1 MNQHLD
7 AALNLTKGST
17 IWLSHMSEKSVWLFI
32 FILLYAA
39 YCFFWGVRGSRYNS
53 DNPENYYLAN
63 RSISSWVFFFA
74 ATAATFAGLT
84 VISQASLIYHDGF
97 QYVGTAFIAITVPLG
112 SIFFFKRQWM
122 LSRKFGYITPGE
134 MYYDY
139 YKSNAI
145 RIISVLVTFFFAVPL
160 LAVLFGATGYLVN
173 ILTGEYVSRELG
185 MWVISTIVLFY
196 VTRGGFKSI
205 FSVGVVQSW
214 LYFLTVIILGLI
226 TYSLIGDFESFGKS
240 LAKIASSKV
249 SFWGNTNGYGG
260 GDYNG
265 YFALPGVIQWV
276 AGLGKNEAIG
286 GPWTAMMIFTF
297 TISFMGIIL
306 SPSFSMLSYTAKH
319 PKVFSYYQ
327 IWGSAVVVGLLLFIF
342 TTFQGIGASL
352 LGANA
357 EINSSGLSIDKLLP
371 EISNNDHSS
380 IVYHIMNLMD
390 NHALWLTGLLAVGLI
405 AALQSTAASL
415 LMTSGSIITRDFYK
429 AYVDQNM
436 NWEKERRAARIIM
449 MLIFLASL
457 YLATFAKPAMIIF
470 SGISISIAFQFLI
483 VLLGL
488 VWFPWIT
495 RGAAIS
501 GIIIGI
507 IIVILT
513 ETIGQQISGNRLP
526 WGRWP
531 LTIHS
536 GVWGLLFNVFIC
548 FSVSAFSSIIKMD
561 NDRDYRQKFHNF
573 LDENMGLHPSRTK
586 LRSFAYVI
594 ALIWLFFGVG
604 PGQVLGN
611 NFFGAPDAGYDSW
624 ILKIPSLWGYQ
635 LIWWFF
641 GIGLIWFLASK
652 MDLSTLPNRPIQSG
666 DLYKN
671 PDEVSGEKNYLDNLG
686 TGYGW
691 ILILIGLAIFSI
703 IFYVYYV

>member
-1 MNQHLD
+1 
-7 AALNLTKGST
+7 
-17 IWLSHMSEKSVWLFI
+17 MSEKSIWLFI

-63 RSISSWVFFFA
+63 RNISSWVFFFA

-84 VISQASLIYHDGF
+84 VISQTSLIYHDGF

-139 YKSNAI
+139 YKSDTI

-160 LAVLFGATGYLVN
+160 LAVLFGATGYLIN

-226 TYSLIGDFESFGKS
+226 TYSFIGDFESFGKS
-240 LAKIASSKV
+240 LAKMASSKV

-276 AGLGKNEAIG
+276 AGLGKNEAVG

-327 IWGSAVVVGLLLFIF
+327 IWGSAVVVGLLLFVF

-357 EINSSGLSIDKLLP
+357 EINSNGFIIGKLLP
-371 EISNNDHSS
+371 EISNSDHSS
-380 IVYHIMNLMD
+380 VIYHLISLMD

-415 LMTSGSIITRDFYK
+415 LMTSGSIINRDFYK
-429 AYVDQNM
+429 AYVDQNL
-436 NWEKERRAARIIM
+436 NWDKERRAARIIM

-548 FSVSAFSSIIKMD
+548 FSVSAFSSIVKVD
-561 NDRDYRQKFHNF
+561 SDRDHRQKFHNF

-666 DLYKN
+666 DPHKF

>member
-1 MNQHLD
+1 
-7 AALNLTKGST
+7 
-17 IWLSHMSEKSVWLFI
+17 MSEKSVWLFI

-63 RSISSWVFFFA
+63 RNISSWEFFFA

-84 VISQASLIYHDGF
+84 VISQTSLIYHDGF

-139 YKSNAI
+139 YQSDTI

-226 TYSLIGDFESFGKS
+226 TYSFIGDIEIFGKS
-240 LAKIASSKV
+240 LAKIASSKI

-260 GDYNG
+260 GDYNS

-276 AGLGKNEAIG
+276 AGLGKNEAVG

-357 EINSSGLSIDKLLP
+357 EVNSNGFSIDKLLP
-371 EISNNDHSS
+371 EISNSDHSS

-429 AYVDQNM
+429 AYVNQNM
-436 NWEKERRAARIIM
+436 SWEKERRAARIIM

-536 GVWGLLFNVFIC
+536 GIWGLLFNVFIC
-548 FSVSAFSSIIKMD
+548 FSVSAFSSIIKID

-573 LDENMGLHPSRTK
+573 LNENMGLHPSRTK

-611 NFFGAPDAGYDSW
+611 NFFGAPDAGYESW

-641 GIGLIWFLASK
+641 GVGLIWFLASK
-652 MDLSTLPNRPIQSG
+652 MDLSTLPNKPIQSG
-666 DLYKN
+666 DLFKH

>member
-1 MNQHLD
+1 
-7 AALNLTKGST
+7 
-17 IWLSHMSEKSVWLFI
+17 MSEKSVWLFL

-39 YCFFWGVRGSRYNS
+39 FCFFWGVRGSKFNS
-53 DNPENYYLAN
+53 ENPQKYYLADKN
-63 RSISSWVFFFA
+63 VSSWVFFFA

-84 VISQASLIYHDGF
+84 IISQTSLIYNDGF

-139 YKSNAI
+139 YKSDTL
-145 RIISVLVTFFFAVPL
+145 RIITVLVTFFVAIPL
-160 LAVLFGATGYLVN
+160 LAVFFGATGFLVN
-173 ILTGEYVSRELG
+173 ILSDGYISRDLG

-196 VTRGGFKSI
+196 VTRGGFKSVV
-205 FSVGVVQSW
+205 SVGVVQSW

-226 TYSLIGDFESFGKS
+226 IYFFVGNFETFGRALS
-240 LAKIASSKV
+240 KIATTPISN
-249 SFWGNTNGYGG
+249 WGNTQGYGG
-260 GDYNG
+260 GDFNG

-276 AGLGKNEAIG
+276 AGLGKNPAVG

-297 TISFMGIIL
+297 AISFMGVVL
-306 SPSFSMLSYTAKH
+306 SPSFSMWSYTAKH

-327 IWGSAVVVGLLLFIF
+327 IWGSAVVVGILLFVF
-342 TTFQGIGASL
+342 ATYQGVGASL
-352 LGANA
+352 LGANS
-357 EINSSGLSIDKLLP
+357 EINSSGLSINKILP
-371 EISNNDHSS
+371 EVSSEDHSLL
-380 IVYHIMNLMD
+380 IYQIINLMD
-390 NHALWLTGLLAVGLI
+390 NSALWVTGLLAVGVI
-405 AALQSTAASL
+405 AAIQSTAAAFL
-415 LMTSGSIITRDFYK
+415 ITSGGIITRDLYK
-429 AYVDQNM
+429 TYVNK
-436 NWEKERRAARIIM
+436 NISWENELVAVRIIT
-449 MLIFLASL
+449 MLIFLAAL
-457 YLATFAKPAMIIF
+457 YLATFAKPAMVIF

-488 VWFPWIT
+488 IWFPWIT

-548 FSVSAFSSIIKMD
+548 FSVSAFSSLTKID
-561 NDRDYRQKFHNF
+561 SDRNHRQKYHDF
-573 LDENMGLHPSRTK
+573 LNDHMGLHPSRTK

-594 ALIWLFFGVG
+594 ALIWLFFGAG

-611 NFFGAPDAGYDSW
+611 SFFGEPSAGYEEW

-641 GIGLIWFLASK
+641 GIGLIWFF
-652 MDLSTLPNRPIQSG
+652 G
-666 DLYKN
+666 
-671 PDEVSGEKNYLDNLG
+671 
-686 TGYGW
+686 
-691 ILILIGLAIFSI
+691 
-703 IFYVYYV
+703 

>member
-1 MNQHLD
+1 
-7 AALNLTKGST
+7 
-17 IWLSHMSEKSVWLFI
+17 MSEKSVWLFL

-39 YCFFWGVRGSRYNS
+39 FCFFWGIRGSKFNS
-53 DNPENYYLAN
+53 ENPDKYYLADKKV
-63 RSISSWVFFFA
+63 SSWVFFFA

-84 VISQASLIYHDGF
+84 IISQSSLIFNDGF

-112 SIFFFKRQWM
+112 SLFFFKRQWM
-122 LSRKFGYITPGE
+122 LSRKYGYITPGE
-134 MYYDY
+134 MYFDY
-139 YKSNAI
+139 YKSDTL
-145 RIISVLVTFFFAVPL
+145 RIITVLVTFFVAIPL
-160 LAVLFGATGYLVN
+160 LAVFFGATGFLVSV
-173 ILTGEYVSRELG
+173 LSDGYVSRDLG
-185 MWVISTIVLFY
+185 MWIISTIVLFY
-196 VTRGGFKSI
+196 VTRGGFKSVV
-205 FSVGVVQSW
+205 SVGVVQSW
-214 LYFLTVIILGLI
+214 LYFITVIILGLI
-226 TYSLIGDFESFGKS
+226 IYYFVGNFEVFGQALSK
-240 LAKIASSKV
+240 LASS
-249 SFWGNTNGYGG
+249 SISNWGNTNGYGG

-276 AGLGKNEAIG
+276 GGLGKNSAVG

-297 TISFMGIIL
+297 TLSFMGVVL
-306 SPSFSMLSYTAKH
+306 SPSFSMWSYSAKH

-327 IWGSAVVVGLLLFIF
+327 VWGSAVAIGFILFIF
-342 TTFQGIGASL
+342 STYQGIGASL
-352 LGANA
+352 LGANS
-357 EINSSGLSIDKLLP
+357 EINNSGLSINTVLP
-371 EISNNDHSS
+371 ELSQKDHTLL
-380 IVYHIMNLMD
+380 IYNIINLMD
-390 NHALWLTGLLAVGLI
+390 NSALWLTGLLAVGVI
-405 AALQSTAASL
+405 AAIQSTSAAF
-415 LMTSGSIITRDFYK
+415 LMTSGSIITRDLYK
-429 AYVDQNM
+429 TYVNK
-436 NWEKERRAARIIM
+436 NITWKNELVAVRLIT

-457 YLATFAKPAMIIF
+457 YLATFAKPAMVIF

-536 GVWGLLFNVFIC
+536 GVWGLIFNVFIC
-548 FSVSAFSSIIKMD
+548 FSVSAFSVLAKID
-561 NDRDYRQKFHNF
+561 TDREHRQKFHDF
-573 LDENMGLHPSRTK
+573 LNDHMGLHPSRTK

-594 ALIWLFFGVG
+594 ALIWLFFGAG

-611 NFFGAPDAGYDSW
+611 NFFGDPGGGYEAW
-624 ILKIPSLWGYQ
+624 ILKIPSIWGYQ

-652 MDLSTLPNRPIQSG
+652 MDLSTLPNRPIQAN
-666 DLYKN
+666 DLHKQ
-671 PDEVSGEKNYLDNLG
+671 PDEVLGEVNYIDKLG

-691 ILILIGLAIFSI
+691 ILILIGIAIFTI
-703 IFYVYYV
+703 IFYVYFV

>member
-1 MNQHLD
+1 
-7 AALNLTKGST
+7 
-17 IWLSHMSEKSVWLFI
+17 MSEKSVWLFL

-39 YCFFWGVRGSRYNS
+39 FCFFWGVRGSKFNS
-53 DNPENYYLAN
+53 ENPQKYYLADKN
-63 RSISSWVFFFA
+63 VSSWVFFFA

-84 VISQASLIYHDGF
+84 IISQTSLIYNDGF

-139 YKSNAI
+139 YKSDTL
-145 RIISVLVTFFFAVPL
+145 RIITVLVTFFVAIPL
-160 LAVLFGATGYLVN
+160 LAVFFGATGFLVN
-173 ILTGEYVSRELG
+173 ILSDGYISRDLG

-196 VTRGGFKSI
+196 VTRGGFKSVV
-205 FSVGVVQSW
+205 SVGVVQSW

-226 TYSLIGDFESFGKS
+226 IYFFVGNFETFGRALS
-240 LAKIASSKV
+240 NIATTPISN
-249 SFWGNTNGYGG
+249 WGNTQGYGG
-260 GDYNG
+260 GDFNG

-276 AGLGKNEAIG
+276 AGLGKNPAVG

-297 TISFMGIIL
+297 AISFMGVVL
-306 SPSFSMLSYTAKH
+306 SPSFSMWSYTAKH

-327 IWGSAVVVGLLLFIF
+327 IWGSAVVVGILLFVF
-342 TTFQGIGASL
+342 ATYQGVGASL
-352 LGANA
+352 LGANS
-357 EINSSGLSIDKLLP
+357 EINNSGLSINKILP
-371 EISNNDHSS
+371 EVSSEDHSLL
-380 IVYHIMNLMD
+380 IYQIINLMD
-390 NHALWLTGLLAVGLI
+390 NSALWVTGLLAVGVI
-405 AALQSTAASL
+405 AAIQSTAAAFL
-415 LMTSGSIITRDFYK
+415 ITSGGIITRDLYK
-429 AYVDQNM
+429 TYVNK
-436 NWEKERRAARIIM
+436 NISWENELVAVRVIT
-449 MLIFLASL
+449 MLIFLAAL
-457 YLATFAKPAMIIF
+457 YLATFAKPAMVIF

-488 VWFPWIT
+488 IWFPWIT

-548 FSVSAFSSIIKMD
+548 FSVSAFSSLTKID
-561 NDRDYRQKFHNF
+561 SDRNHRQKYHDF
-573 LDENMGLHPSRTK
+573 LNDHMGLHPSRTK

-594 ALIWLFFGVG
+594 ALIWLFFGAG

-611 NFFGAPDAGYDSW
+611 SFFGEPSAGYEEW

-652 MDLSTLPNRPIQSG
+652 MDLSTLPNKPIQAN
-666 DLYKN
+666 DLYKS
-671 PDEVSGEKNYLDNLG
+671 PDEISGEVNYIDKLG

-691 ILILIGLAIFSI
+691 ILILIGMAIFAI
-703 IFYVYYV
+703 IFYVYFV

>member
-1 MNQHLD
+1 
-7 AALNLTKGST
+7 
-17 IWLSHMSEKSVWLFI
+17 MSEKSVWLFL

-39 YCFFWGVRGSRYNS
+39 FCFFWGVRGSKFNS
-53 DNPENYYLAN
+53 ENPDKYYLADKKV
-63 RSISSWVFFFA
+63 SSWVFFFA

-84 VISQASLIYHDGF
+84 IISQSSLIFNDGF

-112 SIFFFKRQWM
+112 SLFFFKRQWM

-134 MYYDY
+134 MYFDY
-139 YKSNAI
+139 YKSDTL
-145 RIISVLVTFFFAVPL
+145 RIITVLVTFFVAIPL
-160 LAVLFGATGYLVN
+160 LAVFFGATGFLVN
-173 ILTGEYVSRELG
+173 VLSDGYISRDLG

-196 VTRGGFKSI
+196 VTRGGFKSVV
-205 FSVGVVQSW
+205 SVGVVQSVI
-214 LYFLTVIILGLI
+214 YFITVIILGLI
-226 TYSLIGDFESFGKS
+226 IYYFVGNFEVFGQALSK
-240 LAKIASSKV
+240 LASS
-249 SFWGNTNGYGG
+249 SISNWGNTNGYGG

-276 AGLGKNEAIG
+276 GGLGKNSAVG

-297 TISFMGIIL
+297 TLSFMGVVL
-306 SPSFSMLSYTAKH
+306 SPSFSMWSYSAKH

-327 IWGSAVVVGLLLFIF
+327 VWGSAVAIGFILFIF
-342 TTFQGIGASL
+342 STYQGIGASL
-352 LGANA
+352 LGANS
-357 EINSSGLSIDKLLP
+357 EINNSGLSINTVLP
-371 EISNNDHSS
+371 ELSQKDHTLL
-380 IVYHIMNLMD
+380 IYNIINLMD
-390 NHALWLTGLLAVGLI
+390 NSALWLTGLLAVGVI
-405 AALQSTAASL
+405 AAIQSTSAAF
-415 LMTSGSIITRDFYK
+415 LMTSGSIITRDLYK
-429 AYVDQNM
+429 TYVNK
-436 NWEKERRAARIIM
+436 NITWKNELVAVRLIT

-457 YLATFAKPAMIIF
+457 YLATFAKPAMVIF

-536 GVWGLLFNVFIC
+536 GVWGLIFNVFIC
-548 FSVSAFSSIIKMD
+548 FSVSAFSALAKLDMD
-561 NDRDYRQKFHNF
+561 REHRQKFHDF
-573 LDENMGLHPSRTK
+573 LNDHMGLHPSRTK

-594 ALIWLFFGVG
+594 ALIWLFFGAG

-611 NFFGAPDAGYDSW
+611 NFFGDPGGGYEAW
-624 ILKIPSLWGYQ
+624 ILKIPSIWGYQ

-652 MDLSTLPNRPIQSG
+652 MDLSTLPNRPIQAN
-666 DLYKN
+666 DLHKQ
-671 PDEVSGEKNYLDNLG
+671 PDEVLGEVNYIDKLG

-691 ILILIGLAIFSI
+691 ILILIGIAILTI
-703 IFYVYYV
+703 IFYVYFV

>member
-1 MNQHLD
+1 
-7 AALNLTKGST
+7 
-17 IWLSHMSEKSVWLFI
+17 MSEKSVWLFL

-39 YCFFWGVRGSRYNS
+39 FCFFWGVRGSKFNS
-53 DNPENYYLAN
+53 ENPDKYYLADKKV
-63 RSISSWVFFFA
+63 SSWVFFFA

-84 VISQASLIYHDGF
+84 IISQSSLIFNDGF

-112 SIFFFKRQWM
+112 SLFFFKRQWM

-134 MYYDY
+134 MYFDY
-139 YKSNAI
+139 YKSDTL
-145 RIISVLVTFFFAVPL
+145 RIITVLVTFFVAIPL
-160 LAVLFGATGYLVN
+160 LAVFFGATGFLVHVLSDGY
-173 ILTGEYVSRELG
+173 ISRDLG

-196 VTRGGFKSI
+196 VTRGGFKSVV
-205 FSVGVVQSW
+205 SVGVVQSW
-214 LYFLTVIILGLI
+214 LYFITVIILGLI
-226 TYSLIGDFESFGKS
+226 IYYFVGNFEIFGQALSK
-240 LAKIASSKV
+240 LASS
-249 SFWGNTNGYGG
+249 SISNWGNTNGYGG

-276 AGLGKNEAIG
+276 GGLGKNSAVG

-297 TISFMGIIL
+297 TLSFMGVVL
-306 SPSFSMLSYTAKH
+306 SPSFSMWSYSAKH

-327 IWGSAVVVGLLLFIF
+327 VWGSAVAIGFILFIF
-342 TTFQGIGASL
+342 STYQGIGASL
-352 LGANA
+352 LGANS
-357 EINSSGLSIDKLLP
+357 EINNSGLSINTVLP
-371 EISNNDHSS
+371 ELSQKDHTLL
-380 IVYHIMNLMD
+380 IYNIINLMD
-390 NHALWLTGLLAVGLI
+390 NSALWLTGLLAVGVI
-405 AALQSTAASL
+405 AAIQSTSAAF
-415 LMTSGSIITRDFYK
+415 LMTSGSIITRDLYK
-429 AYVDQNM
+429 TYVNK
-436 NWEKERRAARIIM
+436 NITWKNELVAVRLIT

-457 YLATFAKPAMIIF
+457 YLATFAKPAMVIF

-536 GVWGLLFNVFIC
+536 GVWGLIFNVFIC
-548 FSVSAFSSIIKMD
+548 FSVSAFSALAKIDMD
-561 NDRDYRQKFHNF
+561 REHRQKFHDF
-573 LDENMGLHPSRTK
+573 LNDHMGLHPSRTK

-594 ALIWLFFGVG
+594 ALIWLFFGAG

-611 NFFGAPDAGYDSW
+611 NFFGDPGGGYEAW
-624 ILKIPSLWGYQ
+624 ILKIPSIWGYQ

-652 MDLSTLPNRPIQSG
+652 MDLSTLPNRPIQAN
-666 DLYKN
+666 DLHKQ
-671 PDEVSGEKNYLDNLG
+671 PDEVLGEINYIDKLG

-691 ILILIGLAIFSI
+691 ILILIGIAIFTI
-703 IFYVYYV
+703 IFYVYFI

>member
-1 MNQHLD
+1 
-7 AALNLTKGST
+7 
-17 IWLSHMSEKSVWLFI
+17 MSEKFIWLFI
-32 FILLYAA
+32 FILLYAS
-39 YCFFWGVRGSRYNS
+39 YCFFWGVRGSKYNS
-53 DNPENYYLAN
+53 DSPESYYLAN
-63 RSISSWVFFFA
+63 RNISSWVFFFA

-84 VISQASLIYHDGF
+84 VISQTSLIFHDGF

-112 SIFFFKRQWM
+112 SVFFFKRQWM

-139 YKSNAI
+139 YKSNTI
-145 RIISVLVTFFFAVPL
+145 RVISVLVTFFFAVPL
-160 LAVLFGATGYLVN
+160 LAVLFGATGHLVSS
-173 ILTGEYVSRELG
+173 LTGEYVSRELG
-185 MWVISTIVLFY
+185 MWVISAIILFY
-196 VTRGGFKSI
+196 VTMGGFKSI

-214 LYFLTVIILGLI
+214 LYFLTIIILGLI
-226 TYSLIGDFESFGKS
+226 TYSFIGDIEIFGKS
-240 LAKIASSKV
+240 LARIASSKI

-276 AGLGKNEAIG
+276 AGLGKNEAVG
-286 GPWTAMMIFTF
+286 GPWTAMMLFTF
-297 TISFMGIIL
+297 TISFMGVIL
-306 SPSFSMLSYTAKH
+306 SPSFTMLSYTAKH
-319 PKVFSYYQ
+319 PKAFSYYQ

-357 EINSSGLSIDKLLP
+357 EINSNGFSINRLLP
-371 EISNNDHSS
+371 EIFNKDHTS
-380 IVYHIMNLMD
+380 IIYHIISLMD
-390 NHALWLTGLLAVGLI
+390 KHALWLTGLLGVGLI
-405 AALQSTAASL
+405 AALQATAAAL

-429 AYVDQNM
+429 AYVDKDNS
-436 NWEKERRAARIIM
+436 WEKERRVARIIM
-449 MLIFLASL
+449 LLVFLASL

-470 SGISISIAFQFLI
+470 SGISIAIAFQFLI

-501 GIIIGI
+501 GVIIGI

-531 LTIHS
+531 FTIHS

-548 FSVSAFSSIIKMD
+548 FSVSAFSSIIKID
-561 NDRDYRQKFHNF
+561 NDRDHRQTFHDF
-573 LDENMGLHPSRTK
+573 LNEHMGLHPSRTK
-586 LRSFAYVI
+586 LRSLAYVI
-594 ALIWLFFGVG
+594 TLIWLFFGVG
-604 PGQVLGN
+604 PGQILGN
-611 NFFGAPDAGYDSW
+611 SFFGSPDSGYDSW
-624 ILKIPSLWGYQ
+624 ILKIPSIWGYQ

-641 GIGLIWFLASK
+641 GIGLIWFLSSK
-652 MDLSTLPNRPIQSG
+652 MDLSTLPNKPIQAG
-666 DLYKN
+666 DLHKH
-671 PDEVSGEKNYLDNLG
+671 PDEVSGENNYLDNLG

-691 ILILIGLAIFSI
+691 ILILIGTAIFSI
-703 IFYVYYV
+703 IFYIYYA

>member
-1 MNQHLD
+1 
-7 AALNLTKGST
+7 
-17 IWLSHMSEKSVWLFI
+17 MSEKSVWLFL

-39 YCFFWGVRGSRYNS
+39 FCFFWGVRGSKFNS
-53 DNPENYYLAN
+53 ENPQKYYLADKN
-63 RSISSWVFFFA
+63 VSSWVFFFA

-84 VISQASLIYHDGF
+84 IISQTSLIYNDGF

-139 YKSNAI
+139 YKSDTL
-145 RIISVLVTFFFAVPL
+145 RIITVLVTFFVAIPL
-160 LAVLFGATGYLVN
+160 LAVFFGATGFLVN
-173 ILTGEYVSRELG
+173 ILSDGYISRDLG

-196 VTRGGFKSI
+196 VTRGGFKSVV
-205 FSVGVVQSW
+205 SVGVVQSW

-226 TYSLIGDFESFGKS
+226 IYFFVGNFETFGRALS
-240 LAKIASSKV
+240 KIATTPISN
-249 SFWGNTNGYGG
+249 WGNTQGYGG
-260 GDYNG
+260 GDFNG

-276 AGLGKNEAIG
+276 AGLGKNPAVG

-297 TISFMGIIL
+297 AISFMGVVL
-306 SPSFSMLSYTAKH
+306 SPSFSMWSYTAKH

-327 IWGSAVVVGLLLFIF
+327 ISGSAVVVGILLFVF
-342 TTFQGIGASL
+342 ATYQGIGASL
-352 LGANA
+352 LGANS
-357 EINSSGLSIDKLLP
+357 EINSSGLSINKILP
-371 EISNNDHSS
+371 EVSSEDHSLL
-380 IVYHIMNLMD
+380 IYQIINLMD
-390 NHALWLTGLLAVGLI
+390 NSALWVTGLLAVGVI
-405 AALQSTAASL
+405 AAIQSTAADFL
-415 LMTSGSIITRDFYK
+415 ITSGGIITRDLYK
-429 AYVDQNM
+429 TYVNK
-436 NWEKERRAARIIM
+436 NISWENELVAVRIITM
-449 MLIFLASL
+449 IIFLAAL
-457 YLATFAKPAMIIF
+457 YLATFAKPAMVIF

-488 VWFPWIT
+488 IWFPWIT

-548 FSVSAFSSIIKMD
+548 FSVSAFSSLTKID
-561 NDRDYRQKFHNF
+561 SDRNHRQKYHDF
-573 LDENMGLHPSRTK
+573 LNDHMGLHPSRTK

-594 ALIWLFFGVG
+594 ALIWLFFGAG

-611 NFFGAPDAGYDSW
+611 SFFGEPSAGYEEW

-652 MDLSTLPNRPIQSG
+652 MDLSTLPNKPIQAN
-666 DLYKN
+666 DLYKS
-671 PDEVSGEKNYLDNLG
+671 PDEISGEVNYIDKLG

-691 ILILIGLAIFSI
+691 ILILIGMAIFAI
-703 IFYVYYV
+703 IFYVYFV

>member
-1 MNQHLD
+1 
-7 AALNLTKGST
+7 
-17 IWLSHMSEKSVWLFI
+17 MSEKSVWLFL

-39 YCFFWGVRGSRYNS
+39 FCFFWGVRGSKFNS
-53 DNPENYYLAN
+53 ENPDKYYLADKKV
-63 RSISSWVFFFA
+63 SSWVFFFA

-84 VISQASLIYHDGF
+84 IISQSSLIFNDGF

-112 SIFFFKRQWM
+112 SLFFFKRQWM

-134 MYYDY
+134 MYFDY
-139 YKSNAI
+139 YKSDTL
-145 RIISVLVTFFFAVPL
+145 RIITVLVTFFVAIPL
-160 LAVLFGATGYLVN
+160 LAVFFGATGFLVN
-173 ILTGEYVSRELG
+173 VLSDGYISRDLG

-196 VTRGGFKSI
+196 VTRGGFKSVV
-205 FSVGVVQSW
+205 SVGVVQSW
-214 LYFLTVIILGLI
+214 LYFITVIILGLI
-226 TYSLIGDFESFGKS
+226 IYYFVGNFEIFGEALSK
-240 LAKIASSKV
+240 LASS
-249 SFWGNTNGYGG
+249 SISNWGNTNGYGG

-276 AGLGKNEAIG
+276 GGLGKNSAVG

-297 TISFMGIIL
+297 TLSFMGVVL
-306 SPSFSMLSYTAKH
+306 SPSFSMWSYSAKH

-327 IWGSAVVVGLLLFIF
+327 VWGSAVAIGFILFIF
-342 TTFQGIGASL
+342 STYQGIGASL
-352 LGANA
+352 LGANS
-357 EINSSGLSIDKLLP
+357 EINNSGLSINTVLP
-371 EISNNDHSS
+371 ELSQKDHTLL
-380 IVYHIMNLMD
+380 IYNIINLMD
-390 NHALWLTGLLAVGLI
+390 NSALWLTGLLAVGVI
-405 AALQSTAASL
+405 AAIQSTSAAF
-415 LMTSGSIITRDFYK
+415 LMTSGSIITRDLYK
-429 AYVDQNM
+429 TYVNK
-436 NWEKERRAARIIM
+436 NITWKNELVAVRLIT

-457 YLATFAKPAMIIF
+457 YLATFAKPAMVIF

-536 GVWGLLFNVFIC
+536 GVWGLIFNVFIC
-548 FSVSAFSSIIKMD
+548 FSVSAFSVLAKID
-561 NDRDYRQKFHNF
+561 TDREHRQKFHDF
-573 LDENMGLHPSRTK
+573 LNDHMGLHPSRTK

-594 ALIWLFFGVG
+594 ALIWLFFGAG

-611 NFFGAPDAGYDSW
+611 NFFGDPGGGYEAW
-624 ILKIPSLWGYQ
+624 ILKIPSIWGYQ

-652 MDLSTLPNRPIQSG
+652 MDLSTLPNRPIQAN
-666 DLYKN
+666 DLHKQ
-671 PDEVSGEKNYLDNLG
+671 PDEVLGEVNYIDKLG

-691 ILILIGLAIFSI
+691 ILILIGIAILTI
-703 IFYVYYV
+703 IFYVYFV

>member
-1 MNQHLD
+1 
-7 AALNLTKGST
+7 
-17 IWLSHMSEKSVWLFI
+17 MSEKSVWLFL

-39 YCFFWGVRGSRYNS
+39 FCFFWGVRGSKFNS
-53 DNPENYYLAN
+53 ENPQKYYLADKN
-63 RSISSWVFFFA
+63 VSSWVFFFA

-84 VISQASLIYHDGF
+84 IISQTSLIYNDGF

-139 YKSNAI
+139 YKSDTL
-145 RIISVLVTFFFAVPL
+145 RIITVLVTFFVAIPL
-160 LAVLFGATGYLVN
+160 LAVFFGATGFLVN
-173 ILTGEYVSRELG
+173 ILSDGYISRDLG

-196 VTRGGFKSI
+196 VTRGGFKSVV
-205 FSVGVVQSW
+205 SVGVVQSW

-226 TYSLIGDFESFGKS
+226 IYFFVGNFETFGRALS
-240 LAKIASSKV
+240 KIATTPISN
-249 SFWGNTNGYGG
+249 WGNTQGYGG
-260 GDYNG
+260 GDFNG

-276 AGLGKNEAIG
+276 AGLGKNPAVG

-297 TISFMGIIL
+297 AISFMGVVL
-306 SPSFSMLSYTAKH
+306 SPSFSMWSYTAKH

-327 IWGSAVVVGLLLFIF
+327 IWGSAVVVGILLFVF
-342 TTFQGIGASL
+342 ATYQGIGASL
-352 LGANA
+352 LGANS
-357 EINSSGLSIDKLLP
+357 EINSSGLSINKILP
-371 EISNNDHSS
+371 EVSSEDHSLL
-380 IVYHIMNLMD
+380 IYQIINLMD
-390 NHALWLTGLLAVGLI
+390 NSALWVTGLLAVGVI
-405 AALQSTAASL
+405 AAIQSTAAAFL
-415 LMTSGSIITRDFYK
+415 ITSGGIITRDLYK
-429 AYVDQNM
+429 TYVNK
-436 NWEKERRAARIIM
+436 NISWENELVAVRIII
-449 MLIFLASL
+449 MLIFLAAL
-457 YLATFAKPAMIIF
+457 YLATFAKPAMVIF

-488 VWFPWIT
+488 IWFPWIT

-548 FSVSAFSSIIKMD
+548 FSVSAFSSLTKID
-561 NDRDYRQKFHNF
+561 SDRNHRQKYHDF
-573 LDENMGLHPSRTK
+573 LNDHMGLHPSRTK

-594 ALIWLFFGVG
+594 ALIWLFFGAG

-611 NFFGAPDAGYDSW
+611 SFFGEPSAGYEEW

-652 MDLSTLPNRPIQSG
+652 MDLSTLPNKPIQAN
-666 DLYKN
+666 DLYKS
-671 PDEVSGEKNYLDNLG
+671 PDEISGEVNYIDKLG

-691 ILILIGLAIFSI
+691 ILILIGMAIFAI
-703 IFYVYYV
+703 IFYVYFV

>member
-1 MNQHLD
+1 
-7 AALNLTKGST
+7 
-17 IWLSHMSEKSVWLFI
+17 MSEKSVWLFL

-39 YCFFWGVRGSRYNS
+39 FCFFWGIRGSKFNS
-53 DNPENYYLAN
+53 ENPDKYYLADKKV
-63 RSISSWVFFFA
+63 SSWVFFFA

-84 VISQASLIYHDGF
+84 IISQSSLIFNDGF

-112 SIFFFKRQWM
+112 SLFFFKRQWM
-122 LSRKFGYITPGE
+122 LSRKYGYITPGE
-134 MYYDY
+134 MYFDY
-139 YKSNAI
+139 YKSDTL
-145 RIISVLVTFFFAVPL
+145 RIITVLVTFFVAIPL
-160 LAVLFGATGYLVN
+160 LAVFFGATGFLVSV
-173 ILTGEYVSRELG
+173 LSDGYVSRDLG
-185 MWVISTIVLFY
+185 MWIISTIVLFY
-196 VTRGGFKSI
+196 VTRGGFKSVV
-205 FSVGVVQSW
+205 SVGVVQSW

-226 TYSLIGDFESFGKS
+226 IYYFVGNFENFGNALSK
-240 LAKIASSKV
+240 LASTSISN
-249 SFWGNTNGYGG
+249 WGNTSGYGG

-276 AGLGKNEAIG
+276 GGLGKNSAVG

-297 TISFMGIIL
+297 TISFMGVVL
-306 SPSFSMLSYTAKH
+306 SPSFSMWSYSAKH

-327 IWGSAVVVGLLLFIF
+327 VWGSAVAIGFLLFIF
-342 TTFQGIGASL
+342 STYQGIGASL
-352 LGANA
+352 LGANP
-357 EINSSGLSIDKLLP
+357 EVNSNGLSINKILP
-371 EISNNDHSS
+371 ELSQKDHSLL
-380 IVYHIMNLMD
+380 IYNIINLMD
-390 NHALWLTGLLAVGLI
+390 NNALWLTGLLAVGVI
-405 AALQSTAASL
+405 AAIQSTAAAF
-415 LMTSGSIITRDFYK
+415 LMTSGSIITRDLYK
-429 AYVDQNM
+429 TYVNK
-436 NWEKERRAARIIM
+436 NLTWKNELIAVRLIT

-457 YLATFAKPAMIIF
+457 YLATFAKPAMVIF

-548 FSVSAFSSIIKMD
+548 FSVSAFSALAKMD
-561 NDRDYRQKFHNF
+561 KDREHRQKFHDF
-573 LDENMGLHPSRTK
+573 LNDHMGLHPSRTK

-594 ALIWLFFGVG
+594 ALIWLFFGAG

-611 NFFGAPDAGYDSW
+611 NFFGAPGAGYEAW
-624 ILKIPSLWGYQ
+624 VLKIPSIWGYQ

-652 MDLSTLPNRPIQSG
+652 MDLSTLPNRPIQAN
-666 DLYKN
+666 DLHKQ
-671 PDEVSGEKNYLDNLG
+671 PDEVLGEVNYIDKLG

-691 ILILIGLAIFSI
+691 ILILIGIAIFTI
-703 IFYVYYV
+703 IFYVYFV

>member
-1 MNQHLD
+1 
-7 AALNLTKGST
+7 
-17 IWLSHMSEKSVWLFI
+17 MSEKSVWLFL

-39 YCFFWGVRGSRYNS
+39 FCFFWGVRGSKFNS
-53 DNPENYYLAN
+53 ENPQKYYLADKN
-63 RSISSWVFFFA
+63 VSSWVFFFA

-84 VISQASLIYHDGF
+84 IISQTSLIYNDGF

-139 YKSNAI
+139 YKSDTL
-145 RIISVLVTFFFAVPL
+145 RIITVLVTFFVAIPL
-160 LAVLFGATGYLVN
+160 LAVFFGATGFLVN
-173 ILTGEYVSRELG
+173 ILSDGYISRDLG

-196 VTRGGFKSI
+196 VTRGGFKSVV
-205 FSVGVVQSW
+205 SVGVVQSW

-226 TYSLIGDFESFGKS
+226 IYFFVGNFETFGRALS
-240 LAKIASSKV
+240 KIATTPISN
-249 SFWGNTNGYGG
+249 WGNTQGYGG
-260 GDYNG
+260 GDFNG

-276 AGLGKNEAIG
+276 AGLGKNPAVG

-297 TISFMGIIL
+297 AISFMGVVL
-306 SPSFSMLSYTAKH
+306 SPSFSMWSYTAKH

-327 IWGSAVVVGLLLFIF
+327 IWGSAVVVGILLFVF
-342 TTFQGIGASL
+342 ATYQGVGASL
-352 LGANA
+352 LGANS
-357 EINSSGLSIDKLLP
+357 EINSSGLSINKILP
-371 EISNNDHSS
+371 EVSSEDHSLL
-380 IVYHIMNLMD
+380 IYQIINLMD
-390 NHALWLTGLLAVGLI
+390 NSALWVTGLLAVGVI
-405 AALQSTAASL
+405 AAIQSTAAAFL
-415 LMTSGSIITRDFYK
+415 ITSGVIITRDLYK
-429 AYVDQNM
+429 TYVNK
-436 NWEKERRAARIIM
+436 NISWENELVAVRIIT
-449 MLIFLASL
+449 MLIFLAAL
-457 YLATFAKPAMIIF
+457 YLATFAKPAMVIF

-488 VWFPWIT
+488 IWFPWIT

-548 FSVSAFSSIIKMD
+548 FSVSAFSSLTKID
-561 NDRDYRQKFHNF
+561 SDRNHRQKYHDF
-573 LDENMGLHPSRTK
+573 LNDHMGLHPSRTK

-594 ALIWLFFGVG
+594 ALIWLFFGAG

-611 NFFGAPDAGYDSW
+611 SFFGEPSAGYEEW

-652 MDLSTLPNRPIQSG
+652 MDLSTLPNKPIQAN
-666 DLYKN
+666 DLYKS
-671 PDEVSGEKNYLDNLG
+671 PDEISGEVNYIDKLG

-691 ILILIGLAIFSI
+691 ILILIGMAIFAI
-703 IFYVYYV
+703 IFYVYFV

>member
-1 MNQHLD
+1 
-7 AALNLTKGST
+7 
-17 IWLSHMSEKSVWLFI
+17 MSEKAVWLFL

-39 YCFFWGVRGSRYNS
+39 FCFFWGVRGSRYNS
-53 DNPENYYLAN
+53 ENPQKYYLADRN
-63 RSISSWVFFFA
+63 VSSWVFFFA

-84 VISQASLIYHDGF
+84 VISQTSLIFNDGF

-139 YKSNAI
+139 YKSDTL
-145 RIISVLVTFFFAVPL
+145 RIITVLVTFFVAIPL
-160 LAVLFGATGYLVN
+160 LAVFFGATGFLVN
-173 ILTGEYVSRELG
+173 ILSDGYISRDLG

-196 VTRGGFKSI
+196 VTRGGFKSVV
-205 FSVGVVQSW
+205 SVGVVQSW

-226 TYSLIGDFESFGKS
+226 IYFFVGNFETFGKTLS
-240 LAKIASSKV
+240 KIASTPISN
-249 SFWGNTNGYGG
+249 WGNTQGYGG

-276 AGLGKNEAIG
+276 AGLGKNPAVG

-297 TISFMGIIL
+297 AISFMGVVL
-306 SPSFSMLSYTAKH
+306 SPSFSMWSYTAKH

-327 IWGSAVVVGLLLFIF
+327 IWGSAVVIGFLLFVF
-342 TTFQGIGASL
+342 STYQGIGATL
-352 LGANA
+352 LGA
-357 EINSSGLSIDKLLP
+357 SSEVNNKGLSINTILP
-371 EISNNDHSS
+371 EVSTKDHSL
-380 IVYHIMNLMD
+380 IIYHIINLMD
-390 NHALWLTGLLAVGLI
+390 NSALWVTGLLAVGII
-405 AALQSTAASL
+405 AAIQSTAAAF
-415 LMTSGSIITRDFYK
+415 LMTSGSIITRDLYK
-429 AYVDQNM
+429 TYVNK
-436 NWEKERRAARIIM
+436 NITWTNELIAVRLIT
-449 MLIFLASL
+449 MLIFLAAL
-457 YLATFAKPAMIIF
+457 YLATFAKPAMVIF

-507 IIVILT
+507 FIVILT

-548 FSVSAFSSIIKMD
+548 FSVSAFSSLTKID
-561 NDRDYRQKFHNF
+561 SDRGHRQKFHDF
-573 LDENMGLHPSRTK
+573 LNDHMGLHPSRTK

-594 ALIWLFFGVG
+594 ALIWLFFGAG

-611 NFFGAPDAGYDSW
+611 SFFGSPGAGYEEW

-641 GIGLIWFLASK
+641 GIGLVWFLASQ
-652 MDLSTLPNRPIQSG
+652 MDLSTLPNKPIQAN
-666 DLYKN
+666 DFHKK
-671 PDEVSGEKNYLDNLG
+671 PDEVSGEINYIDKLG

-691 ILILIGLAIFSI
+691 ILILIGMAIFAI
-703 IFYVYYV
+703 LFYVYFV

>member
-1 MNQHLD
+1 
-7 AALNLTKGST
+7 
-17 IWLSHMSEKSVWLFI
+17 MSEKSVWLFL

-39 YCFFWGVRGSRYNS
+39 FCFFWGVRGSKFNS
-53 DNPENYYLAN
+53 ENPQKYYLADKN
-63 RSISSWVFFFA
+63 VSSWVFFFA

-84 VISQASLIYHDGF
+84 IISQTSLIYNDGF

-139 YKSNAI
+139 YKSDTL
-145 RIISVLVTFFFAVPL
+145 RIITVLVTFFVAIPL
-160 LAVLFGATGYLVN
+160 LAVFFGATGFLVN
-173 ILTGEYVSRELG
+173 ILSDGYISRDLG

-196 VTRGGFKSI
+196 VTRGGFKSVV
-205 FSVGVVQSW
+205 SVGVVQSW
-214 LYFLTVIILGLI
+214 LYFLTVIVLGLI
-226 TYSLIGDFESFGKS
+226 IYFFVGNFETFGRALS
-240 LAKIASSKV
+240 KIATTPISN
-249 SFWGNTNGYGG
+249 WGNTQGYGG
-260 GDYNG
+260 GDFNG

-276 AGLGKNEAIG
+276 AGLGKNPAVG

-297 TISFMGIIL
+297 AISFMGVVL
-306 SPSFSMLSYTAKH
+306 SPSFSMWSYTAKH

-327 IWGSAVVVGLLLFIF
+327 IWGSAVVVGILLFVF
-342 TTFQGIGASL
+342 ATYQGVGANL
-352 LGANA
+352 LGANS
-357 EINSSGLSIDKLLP
+357 EINSSGLSINKILP
-371 EISNNDHSS
+371 EVSSEDHSLL
-380 IVYHIMNLMD
+380 IYQIINLMD
-390 NHALWLTGLLAVGLI
+390 NSALWVTGLLAVGVI
-405 AALQSTAASL
+405 AAIQSTAAAFL
-415 LMTSGSIITRDFYK
+415 ITSGGIITRDLYK
-429 AYVDQNM
+429 TYVNK
-436 NWEKERRAARIIM
+436 NISWENELVAVRIIT
-449 MLIFLASL
+449 MLIFLAAL
-457 YLATFAKPAMIIF
+457 YLATFAKPAMVIF

-488 VWFPWIT
+488 IWFPWIT

-548 FSVSAFSSIIKMD
+548 FSVSAFSSLTKID
-561 NDRDYRQKFHNF
+561 SDRNHRQKYHDF
-573 LDENMGLHPSRTK
+573 LNDHMGLHPSRTK

-594 ALIWLFFGVG
+594 ALIWLFFGAG

-611 NFFGAPDAGYDSW
+611 SFFGEPSAGYEEW

-652 MDLSTLPNRPIQSG
+652 MDLSTLPNKPIQAN
-666 DLYKN
+666 DLYKR
-671 PDEVSGEKNYLDNLG
+671 PDEISGEVNYIDKLG

-691 ILILIGLAIFSI
+691 ILILIGMAIFAI
-703 IFYVYYV
+703 IFYVYFV

>member
-1 MNQHLD
+1 
-7 AALNLTKGST
+7 
-17 IWLSHMSEKSVWLFI
+17 MSEKSVWLFL

-39 YCFFWGVRGSRYNS
+39 FCFFWGVRGSKFNS
-53 DNPENYYLAN
+53 ENPDKYYLADKKV
-63 RSISSWVFFFA
+63 SSWVFFFA

-84 VISQASLIYHDGF
+84 IISQSSLIFNDGF

-112 SIFFFKRQWM
+112 SLFFFKRQWM

-134 MYYDY
+134 MYFDY
-139 YKSNAI
+139 YKSDTL
-145 RIISVLVTFFFAVPL
+145 RIITVLVTFFVAIPL
-160 LAVLFGATGYLVN
+160 LAVFFGATGFLVN
-173 ILTGEYVSRELG
+173 VLSDGYISRDLG

-196 VTRGGFKSI
+196 VTRGGFKSVV
-205 FSVGVVQSW
+205 SVGVVQSW
-214 LYFLTVIILGLI
+214 LYFITVIILGLI
-226 TYSLIGDFESFGKS
+226 IYYFVGNFEVFGQALSK
-240 LAKIASSKV
+240 LASS
-249 SFWGNTNGYGG
+249 SISNWGNTNGYGG

-276 AGLGKNEAIG
+276 GGLGKNSAVG

-297 TISFMGIIL
+297 TLSFMGVVL
-306 SPSFSMLSYTAKH
+306 SPSFSMWSYSAKH

-327 IWGSAVVVGLLLFIF
+327 VWGSAVAIGFILFIF
-342 TTFQGIGASL
+342 STYQGIGASL
-352 LGANA
+352 LGANS
-357 EINSSGLSIDKLLP
+357 EINNSGLSINTVLP
-371 EISNNDHSS
+371 ELSQKNHTLLIYN
-380 IVYHIMNLMD
+380 IINLMD
-390 NHALWLTGLLAVGLI
+390 NSALWLTGLLAVGVI
-405 AALQSTAASL
+405 AAIQSTSAAF
-415 LMTSGSIITRDFYK
+415 LMTSGSIITRDLYK
-429 AYVDQNM
+429 TYVNK
-436 NWEKERRAARIIM
+436 NITWKNELVAVRLIT

-457 YLATFAKPAMIIF
+457 YLATFAKPAMVIF

-536 GVWGLLFNVFIC
+536 GVWGLIFNVFIC
-548 FSVSAFSSIIKMD
+548 FSVSAFSALAKIDMD
-561 NDRDYRQKFHNF
+561 REHRQKFHDF
-573 LDENMGLHPSRTK
+573 LNDHMGLHPSRTK

-594 ALIWLFFGVG
+594 ALIWLFFGAG

-611 NFFGAPDAGYDSW
+611 NFFGDPGGGYEAW
-624 ILKIPSLWGYQ
+624 ILKIPSIWGYQ

-652 MDLSTLPNRPIQSG
+652 MDLSTLPNRPIQAN
-666 DLYKN
+666 DLHKQ
-671 PDEVSGEKNYLDNLG
+671 PDEVLGEVNYIDKLG

-691 ILILIGLAIFSI
+691 ILILIGIAILTI
-703 IFYVYYV
+703 IFYVYFV

>member
-1 MNQHLD
+1 
-7 AALNLTKGST
+7 
-17 IWLSHMSEKSVWLFI
+17 MSEKSVWLFL

-39 YCFFWGVRGSRYNS
+39 FCFFWGVRGSKFNS
-53 DNPENYYLAN
+53 ENPQKYYLADKN
-63 RSISSWVFFFA
+63 VSSWVFFFA

-84 VISQASLIYHDGF
+84 IISQTSLIYNDGF

-139 YKSNAI
+139 YKSDTL
-145 RIISVLVTFFFAVPL
+145 RIITVLVTFFVAIPL
-160 LAVLFGATGYLVN
+160 LAVFFGATGFLVN
-173 ILTGEYVSRELG
+173 VLSDGYISRDLG

-196 VTRGGFKSI
+196 VTRGGFKSVV
-205 FSVGVVQSW
+205 SVGVVQSW

-226 TYSLIGDFESFGKS
+226 IYFFIGNFETFGRALS
-240 LAKIASSKV
+240 KIATTPISN
-249 SFWGNTNGYGG
+249 WGNTQGYGG
-260 GDYNG
+260 GDFNG

-276 AGLGKNEAIG
+276 AGLGKNPAVG

-297 TISFMGIIL
+297 AISFMGVVL
-306 SPSFSMLSYTAKH
+306 SPSFSMWSYTAKH

-327 IWGSAVVVGLLLFIF
+327 IWGSAVVVGILLFVF
-342 TTFQGIGASL
+342 ATYQGIGASL
-352 LGANA
+352 LGANS
-357 EINSSGLSIDKLLP
+357 EINSSGLSINKILP
-371 EISNNDHSS
+371 EVSSEDHSLL
-380 IVYHIMNLMD
+380 IYQIINLMD
-390 NHALWLTGLLAVGLI
+390 NSALWVTGLLAVGVI
-405 AALQSTAASL
+405 AAIQSTAAAFL
-415 LMTSGSIITRDFYK
+415 ITSGGIITRDLYK
-429 AYVDQNM
+429 TYVNK
-436 NWEKERRAARIIM
+436 NISWENELVAVRIIT
-449 MLIFLASL
+449 MLIFLAAL
-457 YLATFAKPAMIIF
+457 YLATFAKPAMVIF

-488 VWFPWIT
+488 IWFPWIT

-548 FSVSAFSSIIKMD
+548 FSVSAFSSLTKID
-561 NDRDYRQKFHNF
+561 SDRNHRQKYHDF
-573 LDENMGLHPSRTK
+573 LNDHMGLHPSRTK

-594 ALIWLFFGVG
+594 ALIWLFFGAG

-611 NFFGAPDAGYDSW
+611 SFFGEPSAGYEEW

-652 MDLSTLPNRPIQSG
+652 MDLSTLPNKPIQAN
-666 DLYKN
+666 DFYKK
-671 PDEVSGEKNYLDNLG
+671 PDEISGEVNYIDKLG

-691 ILILIGLAIFSI
+691 ILILIGMAIFAI
-703 IFYVYYV
+703 IFYVYFV

>member
-1 MNQHLD
+1 
-7 AALNLTKGST
+7 
-17 IWLSHMSEKSVWLFI
+17 MSEKSVWLFI

-63 RSISSWVFFFA
+63 RNISSWVFFFA

-84 VISQASLIYHDGF
+84 VISQTSLIYHDGF

-139 YKSNAI
+139 YQSDTI

-226 TYSLIGDFESFGKS
+226 TYSFIGDIEIFGKS
-240 LAKIASSKV
+240 LAKIASSKI

-260 GDYNG
+260 GDYNS

-276 AGLGKNEAIG
+276 AGLGKNEAVG

-357 EINSSGLSIDKLLP
+357 EVNSNGFSIDKLLP
-371 EISNNDHSS
+371 EISNSDHSS

-429 AYVDQNM
+429 AYVNQNM
-436 NWEKERRAARIIM
+436 SWEKERRAARIIM

-536 GVWGLLFNVFIC
+536 GIWGLLFNVFIC
-548 FSVSAFSSIIKMD
+548 FSVSAFSSIIKID

-573 LDENMGLHPSRTK
+573 LNENMGLHPSRTK

-594 ALIWLFFGVG
+594 TLIWLFFGVG

-666 DLYKN
+666 DLYKH

>member
-1 MNQHLD
+1 
-7 AALNLTKGST
+7 
-17 IWLSHMSEKSVWLFI
+17 MSEKSVWLFL

-39 YCFFWGVRGSRYNS
+39 FCFFWGVRGSKFNS
-53 DNPENYYLAN
+53 ENPDKYYLADKKV
-63 RSISSWVFFFA
+63 SSWVFFFA

-84 VISQASLIYHDGF
+84 IISQSSLIFNDGF

-112 SIFFFKRQWM
+112 SLFFFKRQWM

-134 MYYDY
+134 MYFDY
-139 YKSNAI
+139 YKSDTL
-145 RIISVLVTFFFAVPL
+145 RIITVLVTFFVAIPL
-160 LAVLFGATGYLVN
+160 LAVFFGATGFLVN
-173 ILTGEYVSRELG
+173 VLSDGYISRDLG

-196 VTRGGFKSI
+196 VTRGGFKSVV
-205 FSVGVVQSW
+205 SVGVVQSW
-214 LYFLTVIILGLI
+214 LYFITVIILGLI
-226 TYSLIGDFESFGKS
+226 IYYFVGNFEIFGQALSK
-240 LAKIASSKV
+240 LASS
-249 SFWGNTNGYGG
+249 SISNWGNTNGYGG

-276 AGLGKNEAIG
+276 GGLGKNSAVG

-297 TISFMGIIL
+297 TLSFMGVVL
-306 SPSFSMLSYTAKH
+306 SPSFSMWSYSAKH

-327 IWGSAVVVGLLLFIF
+327 VWGSAVAIGFILFIF
-342 TTFQGIGASL
+342 STYQGIGASL
-352 LGANA
+352 LGANS
-357 EINSSGLSIDKLLP
+357 EINNSGLSINTVLP
-371 EISNNDHSS
+371 ELSQKNHTLLIYN
-380 IVYHIMNLMD
+380 IINLMD
-390 NHALWLTGLLAVGLI
+390 NSALWLTGLLAVGVI
-405 AALQSTAASL
+405 AAIQSTSAAF
-415 LMTSGSIITRDFYK
+415 LMTSGSIITRDLYK
-429 AYVDQNM
+429 TYVNK
-436 NWEKERRAARIIM
+436 NITWKNELVAVRLIT

-457 YLATFAKPAMIIF
+457 YLATFAKPAMVIF

-536 GVWGLLFNVFIC
+536 GVWGLIFNVFIC
-548 FSVSAFSSIIKMD
+548 FSVSAFSALAKIDMD
-561 NDRDYRQKFHNF
+561 REHRQKFHDF
-573 LDENMGLHPSRTK
+573 LNDHMGLHPSRTK

-594 ALIWLFFGVG
+594 ALIWLFFGAG

-611 NFFGAPDAGYDSW
+611 NFFGDPGGGYEAW
-624 ILKIPSLWGYQ
+624 ILKIPSIWGYQ

-652 MDLSTLPNRPIQSG
+652 MDLSTLPNRPIQAN
-666 DLYKN
+666 DLHKQ
-671 PDEVSGEKNYLDNLG
+671 PDEVLGEVNYIDKLG

-691 ILILIGLAIFSI
+691 ILILIGIAILTI
-703 IFYVYYV
+703 IFYVYFV

>member
-1 MNQHLD
+1 
-7 AALNLTKGST
+7 
-17 IWLSHMSEKSVWLFI
+17 MSEKSLWLFI

-39 YCFFWGVRGSRYNS
+39 YCFFWGVRGSKYNS
-53 DNPENYYLAN
+53 DNPEQYYLAN
-63 RSISSWVFFFA
+63 RNISSWVFFFA

-139 YKSNAI
+139 YKSDAI

-173 ILTGEYVSRELG
+173 IITGEYVSRELG
-185 MWVISTIVLFY
+185 MWVISTIILFY

-357 EINSSGLSIDKLLP
+357 EINSSGFSIDKLLP
-371 EISNNDHSS
+371 EISNSDHSS

-561 NDRDYRQKFHNF
+561 DDRDYRQKFHNF

>member
-1 MNQHLD
+1 M
-7 AALNLTKGST
+7 GS
-17 IWLSHMSEKSVWLFI
+17 
-32 FILLYAA
+32 
-39 YCFFWGVRGSRYNS
+39 
-53 DNPENYYLAN
+53 
-63 RSISSWVFFFA
+63 
-74 ATAATFAGLT
+74 
-84 VISQASLIYHDGF
+84 
-97 QYVGTAFIAITVPLG
+97 
-112 SIFFFKRQWM
+112 
-122 LSRKFGYITPGE
+122 E
-134 MYYDY
+134 MCIRDS
-139 YKSNAI
+139 YKSDTI

-240 LAKIASSKV
+240 LAKIASSKI

-260 GDYNG
+260 GDYNS
-265 YFALPGVIQWV
+265 YFVLPGVIQWV
-276 AGLGKNEAIG
+276 AGLGKNEAVG

-327 IWGSAVVVGLLLFIF
+327 IWGSAVVVGSLLFIF

-357 EINSSGLSIDKLLP
+357 EINSSGFSIDKLLP

-380 IVYHIMNLMD
+380 IVYHIMSLMD
-390 NHALWLTGLLAVGLI
+390 KHALWLTGLLAVGLI

-415 LMTSGSIITRDFYK
+415 LMTSGSIITRDFYR

-483 VLLGL
+483 ILLGL

-548 FSVSAFSSIIKMD
+548 FSVSAFSSIVKVD
-561 NDRDYRQKFHNF
+561 NDRDYRQKFHDF
-573 LDENMGLHPSRTK
+573 LNEHMGLHPSRTK

-611 NFFGAPDAGYDSW
+611 NFFGAPNAGYESW

-666 DLYKN
+666 DLHKH

>member
-1 MNQHLD
+1 
-7 AALNLTKGST
+7 
-17 IWLSHMSEKSVWLFI
+17 MSEKSVWLFI

-53 DNPENYYLAN
+53 NNPENYYLAN
-63 RSISSWVFFFA
+63 RNISSWVFFFA
-74 ATAATFAGLT
+74 ATTATFAGLT
-84 VISQASLIYHDGF
+84 VISQTSLIFHDGF

-139 YKSNAI
+139 YKSDTI
-145 RIISVLVTFFFAVPL
+145 RIISVLVTFFFAIPL
-160 LAVLFGATGYLVN
+160 LAVLFGATGYLINV
-173 ILTGEYVSRELG
+173 LTGEYVSRELG
-185 MWVISTIVLFY
+185 MWIISIIVLFY
-196 VTRGGFKSI
+196 VTRGGLKSI

-226 TYSLIGDFESFGKS
+226 TYSFIGDFETFGKS
-240 LAKIASSKV
+240 LAKIANTKI

-260 GDYNG
+260 GDYNS

-297 TISFMGIIL
+297 TISFMGIVL
-306 SPSFSMLSYTAKH
+306 SPSFSMLSYTARH

-327 IWGSAVVVGLLLFIF
+327 IWGSAVIVGLLLFIF

-352 LGANA
+352 LGASA
-357 EINSSGLSIDKLLP
+357 EINSNGLFVNKLLP
-371 EISNNDHSS
+371 EISSKDHSS
-380 IVYHIMNLMD
+380 IVYHIIGLID
-390 NHALWLTGLLAVGLI
+390 NHALWLTGFLAIGLV
-405 AALQSTAASL
+405 AALQSTAAAL
-415 LMTSGSIITRDFYK
+415 LMTSGSIVTRDFYK
-429 AYVDQNM
+429 AYVNKNI

-501 GIIIGI
+501 GIVIGI

-548 FSVSAFSSIIKMD
+548 FSVSAFSSITKID
-561 NDRDYRQKFHNF
+561 NDRDYRQKYHDF
-573 LDENMGLHPSRTK
+573 LNEHMGLHPSRTK

-611 NFFGAPDAGYDSW
+611 NFFGAPDSGYESW

-652 MDLSTLPNRPIQSG
+652 MDLSTLPNRAIQSG
-666 DLYKN
+666 DLHKH
-671 PDEVSGEKNYLDNLG
+671 PDEVSVEKNYLDNLG

>member
-1 MNQHLD
+1 
-7 AALNLTKGST
+7 
-17 IWLSHMSEKSVWLFI
+17 MSEKSVWLFL

-39 YCFFWGVRGSRYNS
+39 FCFFWGVRGSKFNS
-53 DNPENYYLAN
+53 ENPDKYYLADKKV
-63 RSISSWVFFFA
+63 SSWVFFFA

-84 VISQASLIYHDGF
+84 IISQSSLIFNDGF

-112 SIFFFKRQWM
+112 SLFFFKRQWM

-134 MYYDY
+134 MYFDY
-139 YKSNAI
+139 YKSDTL
-145 RIISVLVTFFFAVPL
+145 RIITVLVTFFVAIPL
-160 LAVLFGATGYLVN
+160 LAVFFGATGFLVN
-173 ILTGEYVSRELG
+173 VLSDGYISRDLG

-196 VTRGGFKSI
+196 VTRGGFKSVV
-205 FSVGVVQSW
+205 SVGVVQSW
-214 LYFLTVIILGLI
+214 LYFITVIILGLI
-226 TYSLIGDFESFGKS
+226 IYYFVGNFEIFGQALSK
-240 LAKIASSKV
+240 LASS
-249 SFWGNTNGYGG
+249 SISNWGNTNGYGG

-276 AGLGKNEAIG
+276 GGLGKNSAVG

-297 TISFMGIIL
+297 TLSFMGVVL
-306 SPSFSMLSYTAKH
+306 SPSFSMWSYSAKH

-327 IWGSAVVVGLLLFIF
+327 VWGSAVAIGFILFIF
-342 TTFQGIGASL
+342 STYQGIGASL
-352 LGANA
+352 LGANS
-357 EINSSGLSIDKLLP
+357 EINNSGLSINTVLP
-371 EISNNDHSS
+371 ELSQKDHTLL
-380 IVYHIMNLMD
+380 IYNIINLMD
-390 NHALWLTGLLAVGLI
+390 NSALWLTGLLAVGVI
-405 AALQSTAASL
+405 AAIQSTSAAF
-415 LMTSGSIITRDFYK
+415 LMTSGSIITRDLYK
-429 AYVDQNM
+429 TYVNK
-436 NWEKERRAARIIM
+436 NITWKNELVAVRLIT

-457 YLATFAKPAMIIF
+457 YLATFAKPAMVIF

-536 GVWGLLFNVFIC
+536 GVLGFIFNVFIC
-548 FSVSAFSSIIKMD
+548 FSVSAFSALAKIDMD
-561 NDRDYRQKFHNF
+561 REHRQKFHDF
-573 LDENMGLHPSRTK
+573 LNDHMGLHPSRTK

-594 ALIWLFFGVG
+594 ALIWLFFGAG

-611 NFFGAPDAGYDSW
+611 NFFGDPGGGYEAW
-624 ILKIPSLWGYQ
+624 ILKIPSIWGYQ

-652 MDLSTLPNRPIQSG
+652 MDLSTLPNRPIQAN
-666 DLYKN
+666 DLHKQ
-671 PDEVSGEKNYLDNLG
+671 PDEVLGEVNYIDKLG

-691 ILILIGLAIFSI
+691 ILILIGIAIFTI
-703 IFYVYYV
+703 IFYVYFV